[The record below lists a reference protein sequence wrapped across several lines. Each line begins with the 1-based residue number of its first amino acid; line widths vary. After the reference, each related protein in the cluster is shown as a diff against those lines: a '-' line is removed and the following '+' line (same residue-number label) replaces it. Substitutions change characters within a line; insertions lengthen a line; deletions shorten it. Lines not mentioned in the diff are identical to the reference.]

1 MIKLSVIM
9 AYYNNPKLV
18 RNVLAELTRQATS
31 EVEIIVVDDGDG
43 FKGLEDYNVK
53 LIRLPENS
61 GGDSVPR
68 NVGLDVAKG
77 KFITFVDSDDMVS
90 PDYIKT
96 IIAKID
102 SEVFDYCYFS
112 WKGQFNTVI
121 IKDEPP
127 AWNCCVWDCIYSRE
141 LIGEARFQPKLIL
154 AEDLEWNQRV
164 RAKGRKKAIIP
175 KILYYYNQ
183 ENPVSLTKQGVK
195 FNDKY

>member
-9 AYYNNPKLV
+9 AYYNNPVLV
-18 RNVLAELTRQATS
+18 RPILKELTRQATD

-53 LIRLPENS
+53 LIRLPENT

-96 IIAKID
+96 ILNKINT
-102 SEVFDYCYFS
+102 EEFDYCYFS
-112 WKGQFNTVI
+112 WKGQINTVI

-127 AWNCCVWDCIYSRE
+127 QWNCCVWDCVYSRA
-141 LIGEARFQPKLIL
+141 LIGEARFKPELRL
-154 AEDLEWNQRV
+154 AEDLEWNRRV
-164 RAKGRKKAIIP
+164 KRGKKAIIP

-183 ENPVSLTKQGVK
+183 ENPTSLTKLGVRE
-195 FNDKY
+195 NDKYL